1 MKGPYWTCISECNID
16 ASQNLFL
23 GGDFNHL
30 VETNKAFKKCNRFL
44 RKREVVTWHNPIL
57 QYGLV
62 NIWGL
67 DKYYKM
73 LEKSYTFNNGKVG
86 PHLVVSTHIDKFMV
100 LVELD
105 AKGGKIETKTLVK

>member
-1 MKGPYWTCISECNID
+1 MYERPLLWTCISECNID
-16 ASQNLFL
+16 ASQNLFQ

-30 VETNKAFKKCNRFL
+30 VETNQAFKKCNRFL
-44 RKREVVTWHNPIL
+44 RKREVVTCHDPI
-57 QYGLV
+57 GLA

-86 PHLVVSTHIDKFMV
+86 PHLVVSTHINKFMV

-105 AKGGKIETKTLVK
+105 AKGGKIEIETLVK

>member
-1 MKGPYWTCISECNID
+1 M
-16 ASQNLFL
+16 
-23 GGDFNHL
+23 
-30 VETNKAFKKCNRFL
+30 
-44 RKREVVTWHNPIL
+44 
-57 QYGLV
+57 
-62 NIWGL
+62 

-86 PHLVVSTHIDKFMV
+86 PHLLVSTHIDKFMV

>member
-1 MKGPYWTCISECNID
+1 MYERPLLWTCISERNID

-23 GGDFNHL
+23 RGDFNHL
-30 VETNKAFKKCNRFL
+30 VETNWAFKKCNRFL

-67 DKYYKM
+67 DKYHKM

-86 PHLVVSTHIDKFMV
+86 PHLVVPTHIDNFMV
-100 LVELD
+100 LS
-105 AKGGKIETKTLVK
+105 